1 MPKKKSTF
9 CERSCVRSLIFVTGS
24 TRWDAKKYIFRRYIL
39 IRVFFTC
46 MPHSTSCSS
55 RSASCPSLS
64 KKVKMKKRFLTNKSN
79 TTQSGDVLHQ
89 SKCVETAF
97 KIKKVNQ
104 TPVLQ
109 RLKLATLRE
118 LNRAKNLSRTTS
130 HAPRPTASSWRQT
143 KRLQK
148 LPNSESAVHTLEVS
162 PVLEKRGCLRPHI
175 ETQKKPRN
183 NKILWHIFV
192 DTKAESK
199 STPQP
204 APRVRT
210 PINRKED
217 SKKDTELHRAQHRP
231 QPFKPSLVTVV
242 ENSDQAADV
251 ARVSPSNNK
260 YSPIAKRQPFKP
272 SFASVIDKSD
282 QAHATDD
289 RIRVRNDIPLN
300 TKFSPIITPCN
311 AFTFRNPSGSGKKK
325 LPAL

>member
-1 MPKKKSTF
+1 
-9 CERSCVRSLIFVTGS
+9 
-24 TRWDAKKYIFRRYIL
+24 
-39 IRVFFTC
+39 
-46 MPHSTSCSS
+46 
-55 RSASCPSLS
+55 
-64 KKVKMKKRFLTNKSN
+64 MKKRFLTNTSN

-97 KIKKVNQ
+97 KIKKVNE

-118 LNRAKNLSRTTS
+118 LNRAKNLSLTTS
-130 HAPRPTASSWRQT
+130 HAPRPTASPWRT
-143 KRLQK
+143 ARRLRK
-148 LPNSESAVHTLEVS
+148 LPNSDTLEVS
-162 PVLEKRGCLRPHI
+162 PVLEKRGCLRQHV
-175 ETQKKPRN
+175 ETQKKPV

-192 DTKAESK
+192 DTKAELN
-199 STPQP
+199 TPQP
-204 APRVRT
+204 APRVHT

-251 ARVSPSNNK
+251 AQVSPSNNK
-260 YSPIAKRQPFKP
+260 YSPIAKRQPLKP
-272 SFASVIDKSD
+272 SFASVIEKSD
-282 QAHATDD
+282 QARSTDD
-289 RIRVRNDIPLN
+289 RVRVRTDIPLN

-311 AFTFRNPSGSGKKK
+311 TFAFRNPSGSGKKK

>member
-1 MPKKKSTF
+1 
-9 CERSCVRSLIFVTGS
+9 
-24 TRWDAKKYIFRRYIL
+24 
-39 IRVFFTC
+39 
-46 MPHSTSCSS
+46 
-55 RSASCPSLS
+55 
-64 KKVKMKKRFLTNKSN
+64 MKERFLTNTTN

-130 HAPRPTASSWRQT
+130 HAPRPTASPWRQT
-143 KRLQK
+143 NRVRKW
-148 LPNSESAVHTLEVS
+148 PSSESAVHTLEVS
-162 PVLEKRGCLRPHI
+162 PVLEKRGCLRQHK
-175 ETQKKPRN
+175 ETQKKPV

-192 DTKAESK
+192 DTKAELN
-199 STPQP
+199 TPQP
-204 APRVRT
+204 APRVGT

-251 ARVSPSNNK
+251 AQVSPSNNK

-272 SFASVIDKSD
+272 SFASVIEKSD

-289 RIRVRNDIPLN
+289 KVRTRTDMPLN
-300 TKFSPIITPCN
+300 TKFSPILTPCN
-311 AFTFRNPSGSGKKK
+311 TFTFRNPSGSGKKK